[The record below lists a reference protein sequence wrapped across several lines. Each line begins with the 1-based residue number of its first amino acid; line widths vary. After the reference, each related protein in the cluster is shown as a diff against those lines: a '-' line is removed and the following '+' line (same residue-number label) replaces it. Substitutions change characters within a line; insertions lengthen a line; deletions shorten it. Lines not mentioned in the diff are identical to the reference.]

1 MAEDLSA
8 GSTTQA
14 GPVASE
20 PAPVESREQAVA
32 AADAAAAVVWQ
43 AQDALNAA
51 QQNLDSADDANRPA
65 AQEAAALAQIAFDQ
79 AKFAEQDAQQVVTQF
94 PAPEVT
100 AQTGLTEQAVTTE
113 EDGEAGIETSEEQAG
128 DSTPTASEGT
138 TIDEAQVEVPWIDT
152 AEKLTAGNIADV
164 DVNSG
169 TFEADA
175 GATTLDAAQV

>member
-43 AQDALNAA
+43 AQDALIAA
-51 QQNLDSADDANRPA
+51 QQTLDSADDANRPA
-65 AQEAAALAQIAFDQ
+65 AEEAAALAQIAFDQ
-79 AKFAEQDAQQVVTQF
+79 AKVAEQDAQQVVTHF

-100 AQTGLTEQAVTTE
+100 AQTDVTEQAVTTE
-113 EDGEAGIETSEEQAG
+113 ADGESRIGTSEERSG
-128 DSTPTASEGT
+128 DSTPTAPEGT
-138 TIDEAQVEVPWIDT
+138 TIDESQVEVPWTDT
-152 AEKLTAGNIADV
+152 AEELRAGDIADV

-169 TFEADA
+169 TVEANA
-175 GATTLDAAQV
+175 EATT